1 MGRKKIEDILS
12 DFRASGQSSK
22 SYCQAHGYNERTF
35 RTWKKQYGVS
45 SAEKGSR
52 LVPLQISGL
61 GAEQVLD
68 TQVQNDPA
76 CLPSKG
82 FSYEVE
88 FPGGLVVRLSTVN
101 GAEALL
107 GICRQLNI

>member
-35 RTWKKQYGVS
+35 RTWKKQYGVPS
-45 SAEKGSR
+45 SEKVSR

-61 GAEQVLD
+61 ATEQVLE
-68 TQVQNDPA
+68 TPVKIEPES
-76 CLPSKG
+76 LPSKG
-82 FSYEVE
+82 FCYEVE
-88 FPGGLVVRLSTVN
+88 FPGGLLVRLSTVN